1 MQRKINTVRALACIM
16 ALLLLMLTLVGC
28 SDKIEPVEST
38 EQEMRVVG
46 KCDEYEIYYE
56 ELCFVTNTYKATLEQ
71 KYGKGI
77 WENERTAQKYY
88 PELEE
93 LVLENLK
100 ANYAIITGCKNLM
113 VNTKDKE
120 IDEYV
125 QEQIE
130 SLVNQSTDQGG
141 FGGDFDAYLEWLAE
155 NDLTDHYLRFIYRVS
170 YLESAMYY
178 ALVDGGI
185 FEYGERNFSEYLDY
199 VLAGEDYAR
208 TIHVYVP
215 IEDASKQDEY
225 YDAAKAVADD
235 LAACTDDQERYS
247 LMCQYIGSKIN
258 KDNTVTESG
267 FYFTY
272 GEMGE
277 EYEAAAFALGE
288 YGTSDVV
295 KYGNGYCV
303 IMRMPIEELYVLMYG
318 ERLLQYYQSA
328 KMGEYEDGIKK
339 NMTVELN
346 EYGKSLDLL
355 NLD

>member
-28 SDKIEPVEST
+28 GDKIEPVEST

-56 ELCFVTNTYKATLEQ
+56 ELRFVTNTYKNTLEQ

-77 WENERTAQKYY
+77 WDDERTAQQYY

-130 SLVNQSTDQGG
+130 ILVNQSTEQGG
-141 FGGDFDAYLEWLAE
+141 FGGDFDAYLAWLAE
-155 NDLTDHYLRFIYRVS
+155 NGLTDHYLRFIYRVN

-185 FEYGERNFSEYLDY
+185 FEYGEENFSEYLDY

-208 TIHVYVP
+208 TIHVYIP
-215 IEDASKQDEY
+215 IEDQSKKDSY
-225 YDAAKAVADD
+225 YNTAKAIADE
-235 LAACTDDQERYS
+235 LAACTDNNERYS
-247 LMCQYIGSKIN
+247 LMCQHIGSAVN
-258 KDNTVTESG
+258 KDLTITESG
-267 FYFTY
+267 YYFTY
-272 GEMGE
+272 GEMGD
-277 EYEAAAFALGE
+277 EYEEAAFALGE
-288 YGTSDVV
+288 YGTSGVV
-295 KYGNGYCV
+295 EYGGGYYV
-303 IMRMPIEELYVLMYG
+303 IMRMPIEELDVLMYG
-318 ERLLQYYQSA
+318 EQLLQYYQSA
-328 KMGEYEDGIKK
+328 KMGEYEDGIRE

-346 EYGKSLDLL
+346 EYGKSLNLL
-355 NLD
+355 HLD